1 MAVLKDYGKSEN
13 DLGVWFPFGEEVPAP
28 FEVRIRRIP
37 HDVATRIGKQYGRE
51 AMSVVD
57 GVRRPQIERSLEEM
71 TKWLLAQAAWAWV
84 DSKGLQIEVGDDD
97 AARLWTGLLK
107 AEQKI
112 GDVIDLSGSFLSHEV
127 KIRVLTQLRPFATVT
142 DTETLKRDRQD
153 LATFLILKSSMLQT
167 DTTKS
172 ETEALGNS

>member
-13 DLGVWFPFGEEVPAP
+13 DLGVWFPFGEEMPAP

-51 AMSVVD
+51 TMSVVD
-57 GVRRPQIERSLEEM
+57 GVRRPQIERSLEET
-71 TKWLLAQAAWAWV
+71 TKWLLGQAAWAWV
-84 DSKGLQIEVGDDD
+84 DSRGLQIEVADEE

-107 AEQKI
+107 AEQKV
-112 GDVIDLSGSFLSHEV
+112 GDVIDLSGAFLSHEV
-127 KIRVLTQLRPFATVT
+127 KMRVLTQLRPFAVVT
-142 DTETLKRDRQD
+142 DTETLKKERQD
-153 LATFLILKSSMLQT
+153 LPTFLILKAAMLQT
-167 DTTKS
+167 ETTKS